1 MSNPLFKSYIGKS
14 ISYLGG
20 KSIDEIE
27 TKADKIYKL
36 SSNENPIGASPAA
49 VAAIREELSG
59 LHLYPDR
66 TDKKLCA
73 ALAEYYEH
81 QLGANHFFAANS
93 GSESLEYIIRAFMGE
108 GTECICS
115 TPGFSLYENLV
126 KWVGGKSVVVPL
138 IGENFQLDV
147 DGIINSITPQTRLIF
162 LTSPNNPTGSYIKK
176 EELTYILDHIPEHV
190 VVVYDEVYYLF
201 TDAPDYSTAMPFV
214 KAGKRVI
221 GLNSFSKSF
230 GLAGLR
236 LGYFY
241 TTPELISYI
250 RGMTRPFL
258 LNSLSLNAGI
268 AALKDRAFIEKA
280 VSVTVQGREYISR
293 VLTEIGIQ
301 HWPSQGNFVLVKPP
315 MPADEFEALMLEQ
328 GIMVR
333 PVGNFGADGCVRVT
347 VGLPEANEA
356 FVKAV
361 KNTCGVLVPS

>member
-1 MSNPLFKSYIGKS
+1 MPNPLFKPYIGKS

-20 KSIDEIE
+20 KSLDEIQ

-49 VAAIREELSG
+49 IEAIKGELSG

-73 ALAEYYEH
+73 ALADFYDQELSAE
-81 QLGANHFFAANS
+81 HFFAANS

-108 GTECICS
+108 DMECIVS

-126 KWVGGKSVVVPL
+126 KWVGGKPIVVPL
-138 IGENFQLDV
+138 IGENFELDV
-147 DGIINSITPQTRLIF
+147 DGILDSITPKTRLIF

-176 EELTYILDHIPEHV
+176 AELAYLLDRIPEHV

-214 KAGKRVI
+214 KAGKQVI

-241 TTPELISYI
+241 TTPGLVSYI

-268 AALKDRAFIEKA
+268 AALQDDAFIKEA
-280 VSVTVQGREYISR
+280 VAVTVKGREYISR
-293 VLTEIGIQ
+293 ELTDIGIQ

-315 MPADEFEALMLEQ
+315 MPTDEFEALMLEQ

-333 PVGNFGADGCVRVT
+333 PVGNFGAEGCVRIT
-347 VGLPEANEA
+347 VGIPEANEA
-356 FVKAV
+356 FVQAVKAV
-361 KNTCGVLVPS
+361 CAVNV

>member
-1 MSNPLFKSYIGKS
+1 
-14 ISYLGG
+14 
-20 KSIDEIE
+20 
-27 TKADKIYKL
+27 
-36 SSNENPIGASPAA
+36 
-49 VAAIREELSG
+49 
-59 LHLYPDR
+59 

-73 ALAEYYEH
+73 ALADYYDN
-81 QLGANHFFAANS
+81 QLSAEHFFAANS

-126 KWVGGKSVVVPL
+126 KWVGGTSVIVPL
-138 IGENFQLDV
+138 IGENHQLDV
-147 DGIINSITPQTRLIF
+147 EGILNSITPKTRLIF

-176 EELTYILDHIPEHV
+176 DELAYILDRIPEHV

-214 KAGKRVI
+214 KAGKQVI

-241 TTPELISYI
+241 TNPELVSYI

-258 LNSLSLNAGI
+258 LNTLSLNAAI
-268 AALKDRAFIEKA
+268 AALQDDDFIEEA
-280 VSVTVQGREYISR
+280 VTVTKQGRAYISSE
-293 VLTEIGIQ
+293 LSEMGIK
-301 HWPSQGNFVLVKPP
+301 HWPSQGNFVLVEPP
-315 MPADEFEALMLEQ
+315 MPPAEFEAQMLEQ

-333 PVGNFGADGCVRVT
+333 PVGNFGAEGCVRVT
-347 VGLPEANEA
+347 VGMPEANEA
-356 FVKAV
+356 FVEAV
-361 KNTCGVLVPS
+361 RKVCGVMV